1 MIIGVGGSLASGK
14 DTVANYLQGK
24 GFIHY
29 SLSDIL
35 REELKKQNK
44 EVTRKN
50 LQLLGND
57 LRTKYGP
64 GILAWKTL
72 IKLNHNQN
80 HIISS
85 IGTEGE
91 VEVLKQRED
100 FNLIFVDSPQK
111 LRFERLLA
119 RNREKDP
126 KTFNEFKI
134 MEELES
140 KGGGG
145 HFRAHNKIK
154 KLSNKIII
162 NDSSLGKF
170 HGKIDK
176 VLEDL
181 KFKLRPS
188 WEEYF
193 ISIMKAV
200 GSRGTCNRGKA
211 GCVIVKDKRILSTG
225 YAGAPTHLPHCD
237 EVGHQMESTIHS
249 DGIER
254 KHCVRT
260 THAEQNAIV
269 QASKHGI
276 SIDGSSIYVKMEPC
290 PACTKMIINS
300 GITEVI
306 CEKQYHAAQ
315 ESRKLLK
322 QAGIKL
328 KVLHNE
334 VENYSNQ

>member
-1 MIIGVGGSLASGK
+1 MIIGLGGSYASGK

-29 SLSDIL
+29 SLSNIL
-35 REELKKQNK
+35 REELKRKNK
-44 EVTRKN
+44 EITRKN
-50 LQLLGND
+50 LQILGNE
-57 LRTKYGP
+57 LRNKYGP

-72 IKLNHNQN
+72 IKLDQDQN
-80 HIISS
+80 YIISS

-91 VEVLKQRED
+91 VEVLKQREG
-100 FNLIFVDSPQK
+100 FKLIFVDSPQK
-111 LRFERLLA
+111 IRFERLVS

-126 KTFNEFKI
+126 KTFEEFKI
-134 MEELES
+134 IEELES
-140 KGGGG
+140 KGGGS

-154 KLSNKIII
+154 KAANIIII
-162 NDSSLGKF
+162 NDSTLDKLNNKLD
-170 HGKIDK
+170 KILK
-176 VLEDL
+176 DL
-181 KFKLRPS
+181 NFKLRPS

-211 GCVIVKDKRILSTG
+211 GCIIVKDKRILSTG
-225 YAGAPTHLPHCD
+225 YAGAPTNLPHCD

-249 DGIER
+249 DSIER

-269 QASKHGI
+269 QASKYGT
-276 SIDGSSIYVKMEPC
+276 SIDCSSIYVKMEPC
-290 PACTKMIINS
+290 PACAKMIINS
-300 GITEVI
+300 GIKEVV

-328 KVLHNE
+328 KVLNQE
-334 VENYSNQ
+334 VESYNNQ

>member
-1 MIIGVGGSLASGK
+1 MTSLIFNSRK
-14 DTVANYLQGK
+14 
-24 GFIHY
+24 H
-29 SLSDIL
+29 
-35 REELKKQNK
+35 ENK
-44 EVTRKN
+44 EITRKN
-50 LQLLGND
+50 LQILGNE
-57 LRTKYGP
+57 LRTEYGP

-72 IKLNHNQN
+72 IKLDQNQN
-80 HIISS
+80 YIISS

-91 VEVLKQRED
+91 VEVLKQREN
-100 FNLIFVDSPQK
+100 FNLIFVDSPQT
-111 LRFERLLA
+111 LRFERLIT

-126 KTFNEFKI
+126 KTFEEFKI
-134 MEELES
+134 MEDLES
-140 KGGGG
+140 KGGGS

-154 KLSNKIII
+154 KAANIIVI
-162 NDSSLGKF
+162 NDSSIKKLNNKV
-170 HGKIDK
+170 DK
-176 VLEDL
+176 VLKDL
-181 KFKLRPS
+181 NFKLRPS

-211 GCVIVKDKRILSTG
+211 GCVIVKEKRILSTG

-237 EVGHQMESTIHS
+237 EAGHQMELTVHS
-249 DGIER
+249 DGVER

-328 KVLHNE
+328 TVLYE
-334 VENYSNQ
+334 ELESYTNQ